1 MDDGTD
7 LYLMAEA
14 IHNARYTDDYPP
26 DLKRKWS
33 EGSETDREYC
43 LRLARAAIDR
53 AKELLERA
61 RALNT

>member
-1 MDDGTD
+1 MDGTD

-14 IHNARYTDDYPP
+14 IHDARYPSDYPP

-33 EGSETDREYC
+33 EVGDTDREYC

-53 AKELLERA
+53 ARELMERA